1 MLTLDDFRISSFE
14 KKCEVVTSQANY
26 ISMRVLGDSK
36 VYLYNTGEFFIE
48 VYYSPSYKQV
58 LMIHAFNDMRSLE
71 PYIDKVSLVDLGIWM
86 QRGPNRSMAWPTAV
100 MLSIITRAF
109 PLWSRKRQ
117 RLFCWMNAKIFPNIA
132 ELK

>member
-71 PYIDKVSLVDLGIWM
+71 PYIDKVSLVDLGI
-86 QRGPNRSMAWPTAV
+86 
-100 MLSIITRAF
+100 
-109 PLWSRKRQ
+109 
-117 RLFCWMNAKIFPNIA
+117 
-132 ELK
+132 